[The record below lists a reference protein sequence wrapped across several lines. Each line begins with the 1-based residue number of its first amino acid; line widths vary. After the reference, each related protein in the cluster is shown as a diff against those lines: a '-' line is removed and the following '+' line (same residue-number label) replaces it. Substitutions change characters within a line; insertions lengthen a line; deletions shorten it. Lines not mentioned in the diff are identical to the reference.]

1 MALSVPLGAVLV
13 SIVIHSLWGGNPVA
27 VKFSLL
33 AFPPLTTA
41 FLRFAIGIACIALWA
56 RWRGI
61 RLLPEKGEWRSLWTM
76 AALFAAQVAL
86 MNVGFDHTSGAMA
99 SVLIATNPLFAV
111 MFAHFLVAGD
121 RMTAAKALGLTV
133 AMAGTSLALL
143 ADADIAALDFGA
155 IGNWIVL
162 SSAVML
168 GFRLSLGARFVRRI
182 EPIKVAL
189 WQMVLSLPLFG
200 AGALWFEAIAWDAVG
215 TGPIAGLLYQGV
227 VIAGVGFTVSY
238 HLMKRYTP
246 SVMMSFNFV
255 SPVAGVLFSAWL
267 LGDRVGTLLLAGMAL
282 VAVGLYLVAKR
293 PRAAR

>member
-13 SIVIHSLWGGNPVA
+13 SIVVHSLWGGNPVA

-56 RWRGI
+56 HWRGI
-61 RLLPEKGEWRSLWTM
+61 GLRPEREEWRPLWIL
-76 AALFAAQVAL
+76 AVLFAAQIGL
-86 MNVGFDHTSGAMA
+86 MNVGFDRTSGAMG

-121 RMTAAKALGLTV
+121 HMTVAKASGLAV

-143 ADADIAALDFGA
+143 ADADLATLDVGR

-189 WQMVLSLPLFG
+189 WQMVLSLPLFA
-200 AGALWFEAIAWDAVG
+200 AGALWFEEIAWDAVG

-227 VIAGVGFTVSY
+227 VIAGVGFTVAY
-238 HLMKRYTP
+238 DLMRRYTP
-246 SVMMSFNFV
+246 SVIMSFSFV
-255 SPVAGVLFSAWL
+255 SPIAGVLFSTWL
-267 LGDRVGTLLLAGMAL
+267 LGDRVGTLLLVGMAL
-282 VAVGLYLVAKR
+282 VAVGLYLVARR
-293 PRAAR
+293 PPAAR

>member
-56 RWRGI
+56 RWRGV
-61 RLLPEKGEWRSLWTM
+61 RLLPEKGEWGSLWIV
-76 AALFAAQVAL
+76 AVLFAVQIAA
-86 MNVGFDHTSGAMA
+86 MNVGFHHTSGAMG

-111 MFAHFLVAGD
+111 MCAHFVVAGD
-121 RMTAAKALGLTV
+121 RMTPSKAVGLAV

-143 ADADIAALDFGA
+143 EDVDIAALDLGA
-155 IGNWIVL
+155 AGNWIVL

-168 GFRLSLGARFVRRI
+168 GFRLSLSARFVRRI
-182 EPIKVAL
+182 EPTRVAL
-189 WQMVLSLPLFG
+189 WQMILSLPMFG
-200 AGALWFEAIAWDAVG
+200 AGALWFEEIAWDAVG
-215 TGPIAGLLYQGV
+215 AGPIAGLLFQGI

-238 HLMKRYTP
+238 HLMRRYTP

-255 SPVAGVLFSAWL
+255 SPIVGVSFSAWL
-267 LGDRVGTLLLAGMAL
+267 LGDRVGSLLLAGMAL
-282 VAVGLYLVAKR
+282 VAVGLYLVAR
-293 PRAAR
+293 QPRTAR

>member
-1 MALSVPLGAVLV
+1 MALAVPLGAVLV

-56 RWRGI
+56 RWRGV
-61 RLLPEKGEWRSLWTM
+61 RLLPERGEWTALWIV
-76 AALFAAQVAL
+76 ALLFAVQIAL
-86 MNVGFDHTSGAMA
+86 MNVGFDHTSGAMG
-99 SVLIATNPLFAV
+99 SVLIATNPLYAV

-121 RMTAAKALGLTV
+121 RLTATKALGLLV
-133 AMAGTSLALL
+133 AMGGTALALL
-143 ADADIAALDFGA
+143 ADVDAAALDYGA
-155 IGNWIVL
+155 AGNWIVV

-168 GFRLSLGARFVRRI
+168 GLRLSLSARFVRRI
-182 EPIKVAL
+182 DPTKVAI

-200 AGALWFEAIAWDAVG
+200 AGALLFEEIAWTEVG
-215 TGPIAGLLYQGV
+215 AGPILGLVYQGV

-238 HLMKRYTP
+238 HLMKRYNP

-255 SPVAGVLFSAWL
+255 SPIAGVVFSAWL
-267 LGDRVGTLLLAGMAL
+267 LGDRIGPLLLAGMAL
-282 VAVGLYLVAKR
+282 VAAGLYLVARKGR
-293 PRAAR
+293 TAG